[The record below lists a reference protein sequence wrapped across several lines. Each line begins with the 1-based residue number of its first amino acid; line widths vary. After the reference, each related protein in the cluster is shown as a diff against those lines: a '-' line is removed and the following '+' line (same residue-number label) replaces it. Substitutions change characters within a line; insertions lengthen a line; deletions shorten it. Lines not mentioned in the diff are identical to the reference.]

1 MKNTI
6 LTEDELEM
14 LRNLTASASSPTE
27 TIDISSDEFLALLF
41 KAKKIRLD
49 IHFTQHHLSFPLDDI
64 QSEQLASLP
73 LGVPDIYEV
82 VTTSHRLWRLQKPK
96 YLSLVNEQDLPLP
109 FEIQNISP
117 RGLLLSSNE
126 NLLSINQSFHF
137 RLKLEDTM
145 IQMEGTVVR
154 HRLKADKG
162 FEWAIALNLSS
173 DDYIK
178 LQAYIYDAHNDRIQ
192 DSDSNFE
199 I

>member
-1 MKNTI
+1 MKSTI

-96 YLSLVNEQDLPLP
+96 YLSLVDEQDFHYRLR
-109 FEIQNISP
+109 FKISHHVVCYSF
-117 RGLLLSSNE
+117 RIRIYCR
-126 NLLSINQSFHF
+126 SINLFIS
-137 RLKLEDTM
+137 
-145 IQMEGTVVR
+145 V
-154 HRLKADKG
+154 
-162 FEWAIALNLSS
+162 
-173 DDYIK
+173 
-178 LQAYIYDAHNDRIQ
+178 
-192 DSDSNFE
+192 
-199 I
+199 